1 VTAVAA
7 SPTLL
12 TDYPGRLVNHIE
24 ILYQRGERELA
35 KQFFSFLGCTIVDT
49 QTGSGT
55 GSSILF
61 VYPEPTCQDRMNN
74 VVYLSEVRQP
84 QYELE
89 QILNA
94 RVAEDAELR
103 DAIAKYDHKARN
115 EPHGVT
121 HFGLRYPT
129 FDDLEVVIARFE
141 NELPEAMQGRVEITP
156 VRPGDPRSFTDE
168 LIQAFVRTDIVCAG
182 LFPFGQLIELQAQRI
197 TDSTAALTQKIAAG
211 GGGAS

>member
-1 VTAVAA
+1 MAS

-35 KQFFSFLGCTIVDT
+35 KRFFALLGCTIVDT
-49 QTGSGT
+49 QTDSGT

-61 VYPEPTCQDRMNN
+61 VYPEASCQDRLNN

-94 RVAEDAELR
+94 RVAHDAELR
-103 DAIAKYDHKARN
+103 DAIARYDHKARN

-121 HFGLRYPT
+121 HFGLRYT
-129 FDDLEVVIARFE
+129 SFDDLETVIARVE
-141 NELPEAMQGRVEITP
+141 NELPADMVGRVEITA

-182 LFPFGQLIELQAQRI
+182 LFPFGQLIELQAQRV
-197 TDSTAALTQKIAAG
+197 TDSTQTLTEKVAAG
-211 GGGAS
+211 EGAVS

>member
-1 VTAVAA
+1 MSGVAA

-35 KQFFSFLGCTIVDT
+35 KRFFALLGCTIVDT
-49 QTGSGT
+49 QTDSGS

-61 VYPEPTCQDRMNN
+61 VYPEPTCQDRLNN

-89 QILNA
+89 QILHA
-94 RVAEDAELR
+94 RLAEDAELR
-103 DAIAKYDHKARN
+103 DAVAKYDYKARH

-129 FDDLEVVIARFE
+129 FDDLEAVIARFE
-141 NELPEAMQGRVEITP
+141 GELPDDMQGRVEITA

-182 LFPFGQLIELQAQRI
+182 LFPFGQLIELQAQRV
-197 TDSTAALTQKIAAG
+197 TASTEAFTRQVAAG
-211 GGGAS
+211 EAG